1 MGKTFVYNTGN
12 NTPPIDELHLE
23 IGVFF
28 DGTLNNLKNTE
39 LRQKYK
45 DGKNKIESTDS
56 DEVVAKKE
64 EAIEAATKQ
73 QEKEYDNLD
82 HKKNPDAGSE

>member
-12 NTPPIDELHLE
+12 AEPPIDEFHLE

-28 DGTLNNLKNTE
+28 DGTLNNLQNTE
-39 LRQKYK
+39 QRERYR

-56 DEVVAKKE
+56 VKVMEAKEKAIKE
-64 EAIEAATKQ
+64 TR
-73 QEKEYDNLD
+73 
-82 HKKNPDAGSE
+82 

>member
-28 DGTLNNLKNTE
+28 DGTLNNLKI
-39 LRQKYK
+39 LSSV
-45 DGKNKIESTDS
+45 KNIRTVK
-56 DEVVAKKE
+56 
-64 EAIEAATKQ
+64 TKLKAQ
-73 QEKEYDNLD
+73 ILMK
-82 HKKNPDAGSE
+82 

>member
-45 DGKNKIESTDS
+45 DGK
-56 DEVVAKKE
+56 
-64 EAIEAATKQ
+64 TKLKAQ
-73 QEKEYDNLD
+73 ILMK
-82 HKKNPDAGSE
+82 